1 MSKKRKLSP
10 AQKLKKRNQQA
21 TAHQP
26 EIVTQ
31 PQIQAT
37 EKALGLIKNF
47 GAELVK
53 TRSEYLNGQH
63 LLDVTLWLARFSY
76 EQAPIGSKLSRL
88 LIKFGSDLTT
98 VLEMAVEDD
107 PSITPDELLRL
118 VDTYQYPWKLIE

>member
-10 AQKLKKRNQQA
+10 AQKLKKRNQSA
-21 TAHQP
+21 KQP
-26 EIVTQ
+26 ELVTQ
-31 PQIQAT
+31 QHIQTT
-37 EKALGLIKNF
+37 EKALGLVKAF

-53 TRSEYLNGQH
+53 TRSEYLDGQH

-98 VLEMAVEDD
+98 VLEMAVEDN

-118 VDTYQYPWKLIE
+118 VDTYQYPWMLTE